1 MSAGRGHRPV
11 PDPSSGT
18 LREMLPSDPAG
29 TLVGAPRILGSRG
42 CSRATV
48 SPSSLLRD
56 VPGGRGRGV
65 PPSARHGPVAAAD
78 LARTSLSHAPPALRL
93 PSCRRS
99 AGARP
104 AYALVRNVAGS
115 GGPSVGPFRCSRLP
129 FRFDVGSKY
138 IYASHSSD
146 ARGRVSSISHP
157 PKETKWQQKKNAIL
171 EFTVKFVVPSPTPL
185 PIRLRAVQD
194 TTRLYCFSSM
204 TRYPVTSELS
214 WTFFFFN
221 KTPTEQVAS

>member
-1 MSAGRGHRPV
+1 MAARGQRFLLPFCAMFPEDAAAASRQAHVTGPSPRPTSRTRLSRTRRPPSDSRPV
-11 PDPSSGT
+11 VAQPERVQPTPSSET
-18 LREMLPSDPAG
+18 WQARVA
-29 TLVGAPRILGSRG
+29 
-42 CSRATV
+42 
-48 SPSSLLRD
+48 
-56 VPGGRGRGV
+56 
-65 PPSARHGPVAAAD
+65 PPSAHFAA
-78 LARTSLSHAPPALRL
+78 LG
-93 PSCRRS
+93 CRSGS
-99 AGARP
+99 AWA
-104 AYALVRNVAGS
+104 ANNV
-115 GGPSVGPFRCSRLP
+115 
-129 FRFDVGSKY
+129 
-138 IYASHSSD
+138 YASHSSD

-185 PIRLRAVQD
+185 PIRLCAVQD